1 MHGLPWVGSDGMN
14 DAIGAA
20 MLIVSI
26 PLALVVG
33 YGWGWNRRN
42 RELSNNQPCWWEAK

>member
-1 MHGLPWVGSDGMN
+1 MN
-14 DAIGAA
+14 DAIGVA

-33 YGWGWNRRN
+33 YGWGWNARN
-42 RELSNNQPCWWEAK
+42 KELNGQPSRWWEAK